1 MMPCG
6 WNIDR
11 IREEWMRLAD
21 RAGDARRVLS
31 GARCWIADGSL
42 CSRYGPGVL
51 RTLETFASIVRPEIF
66 GTPDARYAV
75 PLEVGGRGQST
86 TSAGRER

>member
-11 IREEWMRLAD
+11 IREAWTRLAD

-75 PLEVGGRGQST
+75 PLEVDDAGQS
-86 TSAGRER
+86 AADHDGER